1 MFNKATGREMFGN
14 GNVATYCIFSSLDQE
29 DALKFKELALELQK
43 KYKSD
48 KKLDL
53 FVMVRDEYFPSEYV
67 RDEDENVNVSISVEK
82 NTKKK
87 PKRILENS
95 ESLDGILKM
104 LDDIQREEQE
114 RWDWDKASLMI
125 FTSESRQRV
134 YEMTFDI
141 GDKRIKTNVDYFFYE
156 NRFVDLEE
164 VVKKKIKVVE

>member
-1 MFNKATGREMFGN
+1 MFNKAAGKEIFGD
-14 GNVATYCIFSSLDQE
+14 GNIATYCIFSSLDRE
-29 DALKFKELALELQK
+29 DALKFKELALELQE

-53 FVMVRDEYFPSEYV
+53 FVMARDEYFPSEYE
-67 RDEDENVNVSISVEK
+67 RDDDENVNVSISIEK

-87 PKRILENS
+87 PKRILENY

-104 LDDIQREEQE
+104 LDDMQREEQE

-156 NRFVDLEE
+156 NRYVDLEE
-164 VVKKKIKVVE
+164 VVKQKIKVVE